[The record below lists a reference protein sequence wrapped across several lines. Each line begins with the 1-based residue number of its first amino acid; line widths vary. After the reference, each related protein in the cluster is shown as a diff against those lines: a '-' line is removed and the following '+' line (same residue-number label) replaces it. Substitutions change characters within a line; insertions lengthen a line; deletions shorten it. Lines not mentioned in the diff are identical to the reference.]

1 MPGVGI
7 TGNAPRSPH
16 KKLAPITQKS
26 MIRGNPASTAATAAA
41 ALALNRARMS
51 IAFRPFVNTQRTDSL
66 IDHG

>member
-1 MPGVGI
+1 
-7 TGNAPRSPH
+7 
-16 KKLAPITQKS
+16 

-51 IAFRPFVNTQRTDSL
+51 IAFRPFVNTQRTGSL